1 MRATTASA
9 TRQHNGGRVSS
20 PPSVAH
26 NPGHGHSLRSATR
39 SGGATGTGTPD
50 AGTTVPTAVTG
61 SPPAQA
67 GGTGTGWWTA
77 ALDDTSL
84 GVGSAAYSLCL
95 YAQDRAGVA
104 DMVED
109 VEAATAALT
118 SDDPALLRAFLTNGS
133 QKVLAVVDAAS
144 TEPDVVLL
152 HSPAI
157 AARDSTT
164 VTFVEGELA
173 ADNRANMASI
183 EEEAYQAK
191 DMVAQPA
198 AAFEAAIAADG
209 GRFAPKPRSS
219 GSVETWKAAAMAYIP
234 PILVV
239 TEVQKKHTVASL
251 YKRIKER
258 RERH

>member
-1 MRATTASA
+1 M
-9 TRQHNGGRVSS
+9 
-20 PPSVAH
+20 AH
-26 NPGHGHSLRSATR
+26 NPSHGHSPRSATR

-84 GVGSAAYSLCL
+84 GVGSAAHSLCL

-118 SDDPALLRAFLTNGS
+118 SDDSALLRAFLMNGS

-144 TEPDVVLL
+144 AEPDVVLLL

-191 DMVAQPA
+191 DMVAQRA
-198 AAFEAAIAADG
+198 FSFEAAT
-209 GRFAPKPRSS
+209 GRKNSRDHRRS
-219 GSVETWKAAAMAYIP
+219 
-234 PILVV
+234 
-239 TEVQKKHTVASL
+239 
-251 YKRIKER
+251 
-258 RERH
+258 